1 MHSSDINVEYSS
13 VSKLIILDY
22 RKNITFIYT
31 LPYEFCN
38 HNMQKDYIEEK
49 VEEFMRNNGHKPK
62 WCQWMFTKN
71 EVIIK

>member
-1 MHSSDINVEYSS
+1 MHSS
-13 VSKLIILDY
+13 

-31 LPYEFCN
+31 LTYEFCN
-38 HNMQKDYIEEK
+38 DNMQKDYIEKK
-49 VEEFMRNNGHKPK
+49 VEEFMRNNSHKPK

>member
-1 MHSSDINVEYSS
+1 MHSSDINKEYRS

-22 RKNITFIYT
+22 RKNITFIYS

-38 HNMQKDYIEEK
+38 HNMQKDYIEKK
-49 VEEFMRNNGHKPK
+49 VEEFMSNNAHKPK